1 MNFKQR
7 LVIIIMD
14 ILILVELVLS
24 IYLSSR
30 TPEYQA
36 FEYQAAI
43 FMRTYLPM
51 LITTLVLAR
60 IFYKRFRTDEPLGVD
75 RARFSKQ

>member
-1 MNFKQR
+1 
-7 LVIIIMD
+7 MD

-30 TPEYQA
+30 TPEHQVYQ
-36 FEYQAAI
+36 YQAAI

-60 IFYKRFRTDEPLGVD
+60 ILYKRLKTDEPLGED
-75 RARFSKQ
+75 PARFSKQ